1 MVDTG
6 KISGEKLAGLFNEL
20 IANRTIISVQ
30 AVETGFEQLTTI
42 IGTFTEQKSN
52 YLLVDQPKG
61 FREASIRSPWHLRF
75 NFNGPDKLEYIFE
88 TMGGYNAGSGL
99 KIPFPHYVER
109 LQRRRNFRINTLVDS
124 RLMFAAGDIRGVMKL
139 INISAGGA
147 YGVVFKHSAKDV
159 KGPILQKNQEIS
171 NLAITFPADK
181 DMNKPLILIKR
192 AMVRRIELDFK
203 RKVYRY
209 AFEFMEIEKE
219 EKKKLVQSIY
229 HLQRQYLKRR

>member
-6 KISGEKLAGLFNEL
+6 KISGEKLAGLFKEL

-52 YLLVDQPKG
+52 YLLVDKPRG
-61 FREASIRSPWHLRF
+61 FRESAIRSPWHLRF

-88 TMGGYNAGSGL
+88 TMGGTNAGSEL
-99 KIPFPHYVER
+99 KIPFPDYVER
-109 LQRRRNFRINTLVDS
+109 LQRRRDFRINTPVGS

-139 INISAGGA
+139 INVSVGGA
-147 YGVVFKHSAKDV
+147 YGVVFKHNAKDV
-159 KGPILQKNQEIS
+159 KGPILEKNQEIS
-171 NLAITFPADK
+171 NLAITFPEDK
-181 DMNKPLILIKR
+181 DMNKQLILIKR
-192 AMVRRIELDFK
+192 AEVRRIEHDLE
-203 RKVYRY
+203 RKMYRY
-209 AFEFMEIEKE
+209 AFEFMEVEKE

-229 HLQRQYLKRR
+229 HLQRQYLQRR